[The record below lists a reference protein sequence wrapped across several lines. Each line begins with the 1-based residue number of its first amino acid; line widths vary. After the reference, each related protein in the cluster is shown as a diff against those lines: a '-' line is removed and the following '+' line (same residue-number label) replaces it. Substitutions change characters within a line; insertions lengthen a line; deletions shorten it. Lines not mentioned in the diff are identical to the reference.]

1 MLLVLKSGETTA
13 LVGPSGM
20 GKSTIADLI
29 LGLQIPDKGK
39 IKIDDIDLYK
49 ISLSSYRDK
58 ISYISTG
65 GGAFLEYVQGIKLP
79 AVQILEEKV
88 IGM

>member
-1 MLLVLKSGETTA
+1 MKKNNLLYDLNLTIKSGETTA

-58 ISYISTG
+58 ISYI
-65 GGAFLEYVQGIKLP
+65 AQDHFYLMIRLEI
-79 AVQILEEKV
+79 I
-88 IGM
+88 